1 IYTWTVSAFK
11 NENETTSSTPIASEM
26 RFKILEQKKVD
37 ELSLLQK
44 SDSHLARSVF
54 YAEQGMAAEAEREL
68 KNLIKANPDMSI
80 AAKLLRLVQSWR
92 ER

>member
-1 IYTWTVSAFK
+1 TVSAFK

-44 SDSHLARSVF
+44 SDSHLARGVF
-54 YAEQGMAAEAEREL
+54 YAQQGMMAEAESEFSAL
-68 KNLIKANPDMSI
+68 VKADSESM
-80 AAKLLRLVQSWR
+80 AAKKLLQTVQSWR
-92 ER
+92 KN